1 MRTQNLKL
9 KHKNDLLL
17 RNNNELKNQNNR
29 LTQQLQFYQNQ

>member
-9 KHKNDLLL
+9 KHKNDLFL